1 MLFYTAGF
9 YAYLSLLTVINA
21 HDHPVV
27 KVFTQVLMDQVKK
40 NRNDNRGDLE
50 IGMFSQVYAQFITA
64 ICY

>member
-1 MLFYTAGF
+1 M
-9 YAYLSLLTVINA
+9 INA